1 MNKNINFG
9 ADDTFWKKTTQ
20 RMHCDNLDEVDNFGT
35 RGATSAHLEE
45 EEEEEEVGNN
55 LSPKL

>member
-9 ADDTFWKKTTQ
+9 ADDTFWRKKNTQ
-20 RMHCDNLDEVDNFGT
+20 RMHCDNLDEVDDFGT
-35 RGATSAHLEE
+35 RCATSARL

>member
-9 ADDTFWKKTTQ
+9 ADETFWKENAQ
-20 RMHCDNLDEVDNFGT
+20 RIHCDNLDEVDDFST
-35 RGATSAHLEE
+35 RGATSARL